1 MSSIKTEQN
10 YAEERTVKV
19 EPSDGF
25 AAAESPRPLKNVKM
39 EETEGKELNEN
50 IARPSMEKKK
60 RKRGKRMGRN
70 TRERLKLANLQ
81 KYGVKN
87 KPNFP
92 EEKKTNRDVATSTE
106 EKKKRNRGKRIS
118 RSERM
123 RRKLAR
129 AIGFRLPEPNGKET
143 TNESV
148 ATSTERISSVE
159 RQQLKKAKLESSD
172 GKVIDMKKVCCPHC
186 GSTFDC

>member
-1 MSSIKTEQN
+1 MMSSIKTEQN

-50 IARPSMEKKK
+50 IARPSM
-60 RKRGKRMGRN
+60 RMGRN

-106 EKKKRNRGKRIS
+106 RIS